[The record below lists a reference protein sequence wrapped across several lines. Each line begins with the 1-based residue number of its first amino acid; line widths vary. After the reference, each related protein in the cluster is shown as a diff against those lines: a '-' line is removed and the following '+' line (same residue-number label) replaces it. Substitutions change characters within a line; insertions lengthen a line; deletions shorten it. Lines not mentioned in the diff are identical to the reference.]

1 MRPEILRLVIGL
13 AVTGALLLA
22 YARLVNSWLWSAL
35 AGFLALLI
43 AVALVAVVAAEGL
56 GALP

>member
-1 MRPEILRLVIGL
+1 MTKPKTK

-22 YARLVNSWLWSAL
+22 YARLVNGWFWSAL
-35 AGFLALLI
+35 AGFLALFV
-43 AVALVAVVAAEGL
+43 AVAAGAVVVAETL